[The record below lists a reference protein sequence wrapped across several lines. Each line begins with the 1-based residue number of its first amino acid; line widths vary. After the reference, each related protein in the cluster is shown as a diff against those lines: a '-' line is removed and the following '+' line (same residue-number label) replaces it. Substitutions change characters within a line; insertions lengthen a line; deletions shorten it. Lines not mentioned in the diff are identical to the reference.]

1 MPTVTI
7 MLIMRIGGLLNA
19 NQEKIL
25 LLYNPLIYETADVI
39 GTFVYRKGLQE
50 MDYGYSSAVGLFNSI
65 IGVILLVIA
74 NGVARKYSETS
85 LF

>member
-1 MPTVTI
+1 
-7 MLIMRIGGLLNA
+7 
-19 NQEKIL
+19 
-25 LLYNPLIYETADVI
+25 
-39 GTFVYRKGLQE
+39 